1 MLKFKT
7 RDIPAIA
14 AQLGLEMPDEWT
26 LDDVWPLL
34 DRAREEGA
42 VILLKLDGERS
53 RKWYTVV
60 MSGGGLE
67 REDVLHTDSPT
78 MELAIATVLGNYA
91 VKVWGYIHPLH
102 R

>member
-1 MLKFKT
+1 MLKFKI
-7 RDIPAIA
+7 RDIPAVA
-14 AQLGLEMPDEWT
+14 AHLGLEMPDEWT

-53 RKWYTVV
+53 RNWYTVV
-60 MSGGGLE
+60 MSGGGME
-67 REDVLHTDSPT
+67 RKDVLHVDSPT
-78 MELAIATVLGNYA
+78 MELAIARVLGEYA
-91 VKVWGYIHPLH
+91 VRVWGYTRPVE